1 MSLCTAAGLIRR
13 DLLQRTPDRR
23 CVHRA
28 LSSPP
33 LPGVRRREEEE
44 LAGWGRESTRL
55 SLSLHHTDL
64 QSQLYI
70 QSKQL
75 RAIPIV
81 RCSRPIVLRV
91 DARRE
96 LHRLLLSTRSRGSD
110 LEFSSSSRSTSHLP
124 RPYTPH
130 VQRNMPPASLTKQ
143 TLKRKRTSEAGA
155 ANEDGDAV
163 TSSSAAAATKPYK
176 QRVLVTC
183 SRGISQRQRHLMMD
197 LLSLLPHAKKGQSAA
212 ALAQP
217 SPPPPGD

>member
-1 MSLCTAAGLIRR
+1 
-13 DLLQRTPDRR
+13 
-23 CVHRA
+23 
-28 LSSPP
+28 
-33 LPGVRRREEEE
+33 
-44 LAGWGRESTRL
+44 
-55 SLSLHHTDL
+55 
-64 QSQLYI
+64 
-70 QSKQL
+70 
-75 RAIPIV
+75 
-81 RCSRPIVLRV
+81 
-91 DARRE
+91 
-96 LHRLLLSTRSRGSD
+96 
-110 LEFSSSSRSTSHLP
+110 
-124 RPYTPH
+124 
-130 VQRNMPPASLTKQ
+130 MPPASLTKQ